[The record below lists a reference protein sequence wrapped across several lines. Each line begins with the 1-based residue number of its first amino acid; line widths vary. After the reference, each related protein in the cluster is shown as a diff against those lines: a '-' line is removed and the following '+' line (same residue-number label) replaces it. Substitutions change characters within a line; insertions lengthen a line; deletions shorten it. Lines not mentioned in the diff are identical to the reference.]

1 MESGRRLESTATL
14 LALARGG
21 DRAARDR
28 RAARYLP
35 ILRRVAHGRLPSGAR
50 GMADT
55 DDLVQ
60 VTLIRALNRV
70 ESFESRGEGAFLAYL
85 RRILLN
91 QIRDLT
97 RRAATRPAQI
107 ALDADQASRDPSP
120 LENAIGAERLD
131 RYEEALEALSERDRQ
146 AVILRLEM
154 GFTYAEIAE
163 ALGVA
168 SPNAVRM
175 AVVRALARMSA
186 RIAGRGAADE
196 I

>member
-28 RAARYLP
+28 LAARYLP

-70 ESFESRGEGAFLAYL
+70 ESFEARGEGAFLAYL
-85 RRILLN
+85 RRILLT

>member
-28 RAARYLP
+28 LAARYLP

>member
-1 MESGRRLESTATL
+1 METERRLESTATL

-28 RAARYLP
+28 LAARYLP
-35 ILRRVAHGRLPSGAR
+35 ILRRVAHGRLPASAR

-70 ESFESRGEGAFLAYL
+70 ELFEPRGEGAFLAYL
-85 RRILLN
+85 RRILVN
-91 QIRDLT
+91 QIKDLT
-97 RRAATRPAQI
+97 RRAATRPAQV
-107 ALDADQASRDPSP
+107 ALHAEYESPEPSP
-120 LENAIGAERLD
+120 LENAIGSERLD
-131 RYEEALEALSERDRQ
+131 RYEAALEALGERDRE

-163 ALGVA
+163 ALGVS
-168 SPNAVRM
+168 SPNAIRM
-175 AVVRALARMSA
+175 AVVRALARMSD
-186 RIAGRGAADE
+186 RITRRGATDE

>member
-28 RAARYLP
+28 LAARYLP
-35 ILRRVAHGRLPSGAR
+35 ILRRVAHGRLPASAR

-55 DDLVQ
+55 DDIVQ

-97 RRAATRPAQI
+97 RRAAIRPAEI